1 MKILINSSKKLLKK
15 ARKISAYFL
24 FFISIPFLI
33 ISAISC
39 RRILLIQGTI
49 FRKSS
54 ILSNRNLYFQYNKF
68 FDIAFFPSEL
78 RMANT
83 MYELIFK
90 ISRLFNRKNLIFAIS
105 DKPATDKIYSLWWN
119 TSLEISGPIDRALL
133 AVDDILEKNN
143 VKVRRIILPSIKPLT
158 LVSKQKKKYT
168 LSFIGHG
175 DKGYENYLLNNVV
188 DNAMKTTVDS
198 YESFFKTRECSRISY
213 IKALSTNFENDFS
226 LFGSG
231 WESYSLSYRPVL
243 YNPQLRLCIYR
254 NSIACIDF
262 LGKSGN
268 TCLYHRTIEILNSGS
283 ILIQK
288 LSHDSEFFFGKS
300 FAKYLTFS
308 SLSSLELIV
317 KKLCD
322 KEFLT
327 YAYKIMRE
335 ARYLAKLRQ
344 LEQNQTL
351 YNS

>member
-1 MKILINSSKKLLKK
+1 MKILINSLKKLLKK
-15 ARKISAYFL
+15 LHKKSAYFL
-24 FFISIPFLI
+24 FFISIPFLV

-39 RRILLIQGTI
+39 RRILLIKGSI

-54 ILSNRNLYFQYNKF
+54 ILSNRYLFFQLNKF

-78 RMANT
+78 RMANI

-90 ISRLFNRKNLIFAIS
+90 ISRLFNRKNLIFSIS

-133 AVDDILEKNN
+133 AVDDILVQNN
-143 VKVRRIILPSIKPLT
+143 VKVRRIILPSIKTFT
-158 LVSKQKKKYT
+158 LFSKHKKKYT

-175 DKGYENYLLNNVV
+175 DKGYDNYLLNNVE
-188 DNAMKTTVDS
+188 DDAMKTTVES
-198 YESFFKTRECSRISY
+198 YESFFKSRECSRLSY

-231 WESYSLSYRPVL
+231 WESYGLSYMSVL
-243 YNPQLRLCIYR
+243 YNPKLRFNIYR

-288 LSHDSEFFFGKS
+288 ISHDSEFFFGEN
-300 FAKYLTFS
+300 FAKHLTFN

-322 KEFLT
+322 TNFLT
-327 YAYKIMRE
+327 YSYKIMEE

-351 YNS
+351 YNL